1 MKKKKT
7 KSENEKQ
14 ICKHG
19 GHQARSCSLK
29 IHDAER
35 KPGRA
40 SLSAAIH
47 HRVRLALQGG
57 EAGKKKSAQ
66 RRRTQVETS
75 AARTIVGGRGGGR
88 VNSKRLEG
96 SNYAK

>member
-1 MKKKKT
+1 MKKKRK
-7 KSENEKQ
+7 KEGNEKQ

-19 GHQARSCSLK
+19 GHRARSCSLK

-57 EAGKKKSAQ
+57 EAGKKKKCTTPAN
-66 RRRTQVETS
+66 
-75 AARTIVGGRGGGR
+75 AGGSERGAHNRGSEEAGG
-88 VNSKRLEG
+88 
-96 SNYAK
+96 AC